1 MDARGKAIPF
11 VAAINRPGSHA
22 ALLDWPYKLHTAP
35 VGAGGKKGGVSGP
48 VEPVMLFDVS
58 KDPKETTNLAAQ
70 QPERVEKMTAE
81 LAAWKTSVEK
91 SLGGADYGGAAP
103 TESKTKKEVKK
114 ERKKAADAPA
124 ANK

>member
-22 ALLDWPYKLHTAP
+22 ALLDWPYKLHTDA
-35 VGAGGKKGGVSGP
+35 GGGGGKKGAVAGA

-81 LAAWKTSVEK
+81 LAAWKSSVEK
-91 SLGGADYGGAAP
+91 SLSGADYGSAAP
-103 TESKTKKEVKK
+103 IESKTKKK
-114 ERKKAADAPA
+114 
-124 ANK
+124 